1 MRGMTPAPPISALA
15 VDLNDDPA
23 SSAGPAPEQPR
34 RWAGDEG
41 PRPLPSLS
49 AVMPAYNEEEVL
61 PQALAEA
68 VTALDRVAETWE
80 LIVVDDGSTDR
91 SPEILAAWAA
101 REPRVRVLTL
111 RPNRGYSKALAYG
124 FAAARYDAVFY
135 TDADAQFD
143 LGEIAALAPHLERH
157 PMVVGVRVKRR
168 DPWLRLLTSW
178 VFNRLQGAVLG
189 VRVRDVNCAFKLF
202 RRSFFQQVH
211 LSSDGFLIDAELF
224 ARARRAGLSWVEVGV
239 THRPRSAGH
248 STVKAATV
256 VATLRELWAL
266 RRSLSQGRSG
276 APPAAA
282 GAADAGWLPRGV
294 AEPIVPPTLRGARPP
309 LQETGPS
316 GDGQLKLRG

>member
-1 MRGMTPAPPISALA
+1 MPAMTRSPATAALANACKDELASPGRTAPRPAP
-15 VDLNDDPA
+15 A
-23 SSAGPAPEQPR
+23 SDGEA
-34 RWAGDEG
+34 G
-41 PRPLPSLS
+41 PRPLASLT

-68 VTALDRVAETWE
+68 VTALDRVAESWE

-91 SPEILAAWAA
+91 TPEILAAWAA
-101 REPRVRVLTL
+101 REPRLRVLTL
-111 RPNRGYSKALAYG
+111 RPNRGYSKALAHG
-124 FAAARYDAVFY
+124 FAAARHEAVFY

-143 LGEIAALAPHLERH
+143 LGEIAALAPHLAHH

-178 VFNRLQGAVLG
+178 VFNRLQGIVLG

-202 RRSFFQQVH
+202 RRSFFERVH

-266 RRSLSQGRSG
+266 RRSLSQDRTG

-282 GAADAGWLPRGV
+282 AADAGWLPRG
-294 AEPIVPPTLRGARPP
+294 ATETARPPAPGGARPP
-309 LQETGPS
+309 LQKTGPS
-316 GDGQLKLRG
+316 GDGRRKPGG